1 MIAWLRKRWN
11 ESLARLS
18 HSPAYWDLTPVNRA
32 MHDAVTGFVASR
44 RYPHALDVGAGS
56 LAFRSLLAPVAD
68 AYLCVDVT
76 ATHPDLTA
84 VADGRYL
91 PFADHSMD
99 LVLCSAV
106 IEHTDDPE
114 TLLREIARVLR
125 PDGDLIL
132 TAPFLHQIH
141 GEPHDYWRFTAQ
153 GVRVLL
159 DRAGLRFKER
169 KFVNNGYVLALVH
182 GMLVSVLGGML
193 LPVHSLERPLLK
205 FLGLLTRGIARLDR
219 LAGPTSL
226 PAGHITLCRGF
237 TSSNTQQ

>member
-32 MHDAVTGFVASR
+32 MRDAVVRFTAGR
-44 RYPHALDVGAGS
+44 RYGRALDVGAGS

-84 VADGRYL
+84 VADGRAL
-91 PFADHSMD
+91 PFADRSMD

-114 TLLREIARVLR
+114 ALLREIGRVLK
-125 PDGDLIL
+125 PGGDLIL

-141 GEPHDYWRFTAQ
+141 GEPHDYWRFTAH
-153 GVRVLL
+153 GMRALL
-159 DRAGLRFKER
+159 DRAGLRFAGRE
-169 KFVNNGYVLALVH
+169 FVVNGHVTALAYGL
-182 GMLVSVLGGML
+182 LVSVLGGLL
-193 LPVHSLERPLLK
+193 LPLRHVEGPLLAIFGVLTTGVAGLDR
-205 FLGLLTRGIARLDR
+205 FLG
-219 LAGPTSL
+219 PKSL
-226 PAGHITLCRGF
+226 PAGHIALCRDHGRD
-237 TSSNTQQ
+237 NA